1 MKRILLMISIMITCV
16 KLVNAQDSAT
26 VSSRLREVNNDTLKY
41 VKNSILDNNRKYV
54 GKTFEFL
61 VQDLPTSIKHYV
73 NCSLDRP
80 YGAIPVTQLYLYQYN
95 EIQSKL
101 ERKTDPIIITITW
114 KKPYTFADLEKEGL
128 PISGL
133 LWKEAGYKFLK
144 NRIIEKV
151 EMVNFDF
158 SLPTLNLR

>member
-1 MKRILLMISIMITCV
+1 MITCAKQV
-16 KLVNAQDSAT
+16 DAQQSPA
-26 VSSRLREVNNDTLKY
+26 VSSRLKEVNNDTLKY
-41 VKNSILDNNRKYV
+41 VKESIINKNGKYV

-80 YGAIPVTQLYLYQYN
+80 YGVIPVTQLYLYQYN
-95 EIQSKL
+95 EVQSRLDK
-101 ERKTDPIIITITW
+101 KIDPIIITITW
-114 KKPYTFADLEKEGL
+114 KKPYTFTDLEREGL
-128 PISGL
+128 SISGL

-144 NRIIEKV
+144 NRVIEKV

-158 SLPTLNLR
+158 SIPVIKLR